1 MQMELLLV
9 AKSDSIMLVHELISR
24 RNYRS
29 RDPKTLKVFIVIL
42 VYVVRLIT
50 CQRVSTQCPHQRFG
64 YRAHSSMLLY
74 VLLVRLHH
82 FNDSL

>member
-9 AKSDSIMLVHELISR
+9 TKSDSIMLVHELISR

-29 RDPKTLKVFIVIL
+29 RDSKTLKMFIAVL
-42 VYVVRLIT
+42 VYVVRPNT
-50 CQRVSTQCPHQRFG
+50 CHCVSMLWSHQLFG
-64 YRAHSSMLLY
+64 RLPLSYMLLY

-82 FNDSL
+82 FNDPS